1 MVPTGSGDGGREGR
15 VGDRHNGGRAVGVL
29 ALTGL
34 AALLGTNAA
43 GLAQDD
49 AEAPPARPV
58 EIVAGSCAEP
68 GDPVAELTEATFPEG
83 ERVGQEGATV
93 SETSFTG
100 VDLLLDDLLA
110 DPHAVVVRPSA
121 EAADELLACG
131 EIGGVFDELG
141 AVIIGLGDEGDSGYA
156 GIAFLSPDDENGQTN
171 VSVFVAPNGGG
182 GGRSRRDAA
191 GPPAR
196 PAAAVRSTEV
206 VASDGT
212 PVVVPVARAP
222 QPTPKPTS
230 TPLPTATPTP
240 PPTSGAIDVVVYEGG
255 IELPARLGPGP
266 AVFTITNDG
275 TEPHGFVMANE
286 LYVFSLDEPLA
297 PGETGTL
304 SVNLPPGF
312 YAVSDPEAGD
322 AEPIEVE
329 VVAEG

>member
-1 MVPTGSGDGGREGR
+1 M
-15 VGDRHNGGRAVGVL
+15 ALAGV
-29 ALTGL
+29 AL
-34 AALLGTNAA
+34 AALLGVVAT
-43 GLAQDD
+43 GRAQD
-49 AEAPPARPV
+49 AGETPPARPV
-58 EIVAGSCAEP
+58 EIVAGTCDESGE
-68 GDPVAELTEATFPEG
+68 PVAELTEATFPEG
-83 ERVGQEGATV
+83 DRVGQAGATV

-121 EAADELLACG
+121 ARPEDLLACG

-141 AVIIGLGDEGDSGYA
+141 AVVIGLGQRAGSGYA

-171 VSVFVAPNGGG
+171 VSVFVAPDAGGP
-182 GGRSRRDAA
+182 RNRRQVPT
-191 GPPAR
+191 PPVVA
-196 PAAAVRSTEV
+196 PRSTVV

-222 QPTPKPTS
+222 QPTPRPTS

-240 PPTSGAIDVVVYEGG
+240 LPTAGAIDVVVYERA
-255 IELPARLGPGP
+255 IEMPERLGPGP

-286 LYVFSLDEPLA
+286 FYVFSLDAPLA

-304 SVNLPPGF
+304 SVNLPPGI
-312 YAVSDPEAGD
+312 YTVSCPEDEGAHAEAG
-322 AEPIEVE
+322 EQLVVE